1 MTRLRCPDV
10 RGRLSAYRDGELPVE
25 QQVAVRGHVQRCRHC
40 SRELEALDVL
50 GEAIRSASHVRL
62 DAHGDEVTSLH
73 NRVLAGLQAERA
85 ELLPQRIGR
94 MLDDLHLVWTL
105 AGATVASLAC
115 LLAGLGV
122 MRMTLREVPSS
133 MAAIIGALGSPG
145 SDRNPLRVNGRMLLP
160 SLDNAVPAI
169 VVSPDE
175 AMLALSAIVTREGR
189 VSQVELVMPDAGR
202 LPHDEAVL
210 ELLDAAAQTRF
221 EPARSG
227 GTPVAVNVIWLMAHT
242 TVIGKESLETLPVRR
257 PRRRLQSPAPA
268 RPVVTPTVA
277 PISQHPPPAAAIV

>member
-10 RGRLSAYRDGELPVE
+10 RSRLCAYRDGELPVE
-25 QQVAVRGHVQRCRHC
+25 QQVAVRAHVQGCRDC
-40 SRELEALDVL
+40 SLELEALDLL
-50 GEAIRSASHVRL
+50 GEAIRSASHARL
-62 DAHGDEVTSLH
+62 DAHGDEVASLH
-73 NRVLAGLQAERA
+73 NRVLAGIQAERA
-85 ELLPQRIGR
+85 ELLPQRMGR
-94 MLDDLHLVWTL
+94 MLDDLHLVWTF

-133 MAAIIGALGSPG
+133 MAAVIGALGSPG
-145 SDRNPLRVNGRMLLP
+145 SDRNPLRLDGRMLLP
-160 SLDNAVPAI
+160 SLDNAVPAV

-189 VSQVELVMPDAGR
+189 VTQVELVMPQAGR
-202 LPHDEAVL
+202 LPHDQAVL

-227 GTPVAVNVIWLMAHT
+227 GNPVAVNVIWLMAHT
-242 TVIGKESLETLPVRR
+242 TVIGKESLDAVPAAR
-257 PRRRLQSPAPA
+257 PRRRVAPPSPP
-268 RPVVTPTVA
+268 RPVVTPASA
-277 PISQHPPPAAAIV
+277 PVSRHRPPLPAVV